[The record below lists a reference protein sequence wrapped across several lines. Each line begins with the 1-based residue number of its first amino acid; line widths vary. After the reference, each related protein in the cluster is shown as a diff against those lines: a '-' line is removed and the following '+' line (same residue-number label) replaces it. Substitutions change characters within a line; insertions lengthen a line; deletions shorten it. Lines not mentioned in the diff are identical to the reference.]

1 MTGLSRAP
9 RFVIFS
15 FVPFFLIQSR
25 EGDLTVTN
33 HHREKRSKKT
43 ITNWTRPVVLK
54 QLIDSWYRT
63 GVEKET
69 EYISSETLQKEKF
82 QEKCPKLNLK
92 VILIAKVDSKLV
104 ISSRKWPFRS
114 QPLAFFDFKGTIFD
128 CNKANDSKTG
138 IFPITRTIF
147 ERSKS

>member
-1 MTGLSRAP
+1 MTWLSRAP

-54 QLIDSWYRT
+54 QLIDSWSRT

-104 ISSRKWPFRS
+104 IRNNLFRVENGLFLVIHWLFWL
-114 QPLAFFDFKGTIFD
+114 QRDHFWL
-128 CNKANDSKTG
+128 
-138 IFPITRTIF
+138 
-147 ERSKS
+147 